1 MQLYNNDILDKIEDL
16 QYSYVG
22 SEEMYDSEGIYKE
35 AYCSLESEISSLYW
49 FLRLIISKVMFCF
62 IVEILQKKNHKP

>member
-22 SEEMYDSEGIYKE
+22 SEEVYDCEGIYKE
-35 AYCSLESEISSLYW
+35 AYCSLESEISSLY
-49 FLRLIISKVMFCF
+49 
-62 IVEILQKKNHKP
+62 